1 MNDEILKPARQRYGP
16 NNWDRAQREGAA
28 LTVNEAIELVLAQT
42 QLAPDAPRP
51 PIDGSSGSRSN

>member
-1 MNDEILKPARQRYGP
+1 
-16 NNWDRAQREGAA
+16 
-28 LTVNEAIELVLAQT
+28 LTVNGAIELVLAQT